1 MTEILLF
8 AVGLVLTL
16 PLVGWLFEWF
26 AARRDRA
33 QHPPAGHMLDVDGRR
48 LHCVC
53 AGSGSPT
60 VVFESGIGS
69 GGIDWTLVQQEVAA
83 FAYTCA
89 YDRAGYGWSDR
100 EPSPRSMPAL
110 VDDLARVLADLS
122 PPFVLVGHSYGGL
135 ICRSYALR
143 YPAQVAGLVLVDSTP
158 VEVLHDGTFQPSVE
172 LQQVAL
178 LRWLRRFGVLRGLS
192 RAIFDHWR
200 VLPEAQQNVYLV
212 QSLRNAVNVEDEL
225 EAMFNH
231 GVTLTGTLGDLP
243 LVVVSRHHKIDD
255 PHASSWERMQRG
267 LAELSTNGVYIEADQ
282 ADHYVQLEEPAVV
295 VQAVQQVIEKAKRQ
309 WQI

>member
-1 MTEILLF
+1 MIEILLF
-8 AVGLVLTL
+8 AVGLLLSL
-16 PLVGWLFEWF
+16 PLIGWVFEWF
-26 AARRDRA
+26 AARRDRVRY
-33 QHPPAGHMLDVDGRR
+33 PPPGQMLDVGGRR
-48 LHCVC
+48 LHRMC

-69 GGIDWTLVQQEVAA
+69 GGVDWTLVQREVAV
-83 FAYTCA
+83 FARTCA

-100 EPSPRSMPAL
+100 EPSPRSLPAL
-110 VDDLARVLADLS
+110 VDDLALVLADLS

-135 ICRSYALR
+135 ICRAYAQR
-143 YPAQVAGLVLVDSTP
+143 DPAQVAGVVLVDSTP
-158 VEVLHDGTFQPSVE
+158 VEILHDGTFQPGAE

-192 RAIFDHWR
+192 RAIFDHWH
-200 VLPEAQQNVYLV
+200 VLPEAQQGAYLA

-231 GVTLTGTLGDLP
+231 GVTLPGTLGDLP
-243 LVVVSRHHKIDD
+243 LVVVSRQHKIDD
-255 PHASSWERMQRG
+255 PHASLWERMQRG
-267 LAELSTNGVYIEADQ
+267 LAELSTNGVYIEAER